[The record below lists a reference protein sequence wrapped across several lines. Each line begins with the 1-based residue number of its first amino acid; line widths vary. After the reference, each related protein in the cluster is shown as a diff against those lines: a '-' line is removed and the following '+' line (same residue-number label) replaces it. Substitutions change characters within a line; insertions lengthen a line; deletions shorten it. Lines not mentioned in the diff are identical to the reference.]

1 MAVTECHKSSFAEEM
16 RENSL
21 TVPPVCIKGNLSE
34 GKSNLSRF
42 QEANKVEAK
51 LSVLLVERLKE

>member
-1 MAVTECHKSSFAEEM
+1 MAVTECHKSSFTEEM
-16 RENSL
+16 RENS
-21 TVPPVCIKGNLSE
+21 CIKGNLSE